1 MRTHFVFVAFI
12 ALAPALAA
20 AQTSQP
26 EPRASVRMRSEAEA
40 LRLLVATSLGKAFLD
55 AAANLPAIE
64 PRTIYRN
71 EQTTLYLSASQA
83 KQAQAADPN
92 LKLREIAIDEVR
104 YYDTKYGTP
113 MAYARPFDLLG
124 EAGVHDFDNLKILDF
139 GYGTIG
145 HLRMLASSGADVT
158 GLDVDSFLTA
168 LYSEPTDTGPIET
181 PTGKPGSITLVDGRF
196 SDAKVKD
203 QAGSGYD
210 LIISKNTLKRG
221 YIHPPPNVQVDK
233 RVLVDLGVDDETFL
247 RTLFD
252 ALKPG
257 GHVLIYNLSP
267 KQADYEHGEKFIPW
281 ADGRCPFEKE
291 LIEKVGFRTLIYDQD
306 DSKAARE
313 MARSLKW
320 DQGQGAMDLD
330 SDLFAHFTLLQKPAK

>member
-1 MRTHFVFVAFI
+1 
-12 ALAPALAA
+12 
-20 AQTSQP
+20 
-26 EPRASVRMRSEAEA
+26 
-40 LRLLVATSLGKAFLD
+40 
-55 AAANLPAIE
+55 
-64 PRTIYRN
+64 
-71 EQTTLYLSASQA
+71 
-83 KQAQAADPN
+83 
-92 LKLREIAIDEVR
+92 
-104 YYDTKYGTP
+104 
-113 MAYARPFDLLG
+113 
-124 EAGVHDFDNLKILDF
+124 
-139 GYGTIG
+139 
-145 HLRMLASSGADVT
+145 
-158 GLDVDSFLTA
+158 
-168 LYSEPTDTGPIET
+168 
-181 PTGKPGSITLVDGRF
+181 
-196 SDAKVKD
+196 
-203 QAGSGYD
+203 
-210 LIISKNTLKRG
+210 
-221 YIHPPPNVQVDK
+221 
-233 RVLVDLGVDDETFL
+233 VLVDLGVDDETFL